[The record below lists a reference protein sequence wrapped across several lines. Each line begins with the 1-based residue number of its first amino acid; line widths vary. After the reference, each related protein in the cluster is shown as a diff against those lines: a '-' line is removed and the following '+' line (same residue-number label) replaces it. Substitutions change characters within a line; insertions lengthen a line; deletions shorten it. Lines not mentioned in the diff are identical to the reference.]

1 MVRKEKKKVG
11 EEFDLEQLPLT
22 IYLPSVHA
30 SCSYSRVIVMGAH
43 KVLRVL
49 SSNPWTEELAHG
61 MLKAFLLHYFSYQ
74 ITT

>member
-1 MVRKEKKKVG
+1 MG
-11 EEFDLEQLPLT
+11 EELDLEQLPLT

-30 SCSYSRVIVMGAH
+30 SCSYSWIAVMGAH

-49 SSNPWTEELAHG
+49 RSNPSTEELAHSMFG
-61 MLKAFLLHYFSYQ
+61 AFLLHYFSHQ